1 MFNSVIVNNSVIDW
15 ILCSFLHIVCFQVVK
30 NPSVD
35 LKKYIYFQTGLK
47 NVRVSKYRCLSLF
60 WFFLLFFC
68 FFNNMVLK
76 HSFPPIRSHDV
87 ILWHSLPI
95 NSEYN
100 LWLLTDLW
108 CVSRK
113 EKEEPRVVSYHVF
126 SYIRFTNESFCWTD
140 SLQWFGQNIRL
151 RLASA

>member
-1 MFNSVIVNNSVIDW
+1 MNSLLIFAHCVFPSSQKSKCWSQKIYLLPNRFKKMLGCPNTD
-15 ILCSFLHIVCFQVVK
+15 VCH
-30 NPSVD
+30 
-35 LKKYIYFQTGLK
+35 YFD
-47 NVRVSKYRCLSLF
+47 
-60 WFFLLFFC
+60 FFLLFFC

-100 LWLLTDLW
+100 LWLLTVLW